1 MNSNGEKQ
9 RDLISIGEASSYL
22 GVSIDTLRRW
32 EKRGKIT
39 SLRSPGG
46 HRYFEKDKLDEVFG
60 TKYERDEHEE
70 KENEKVFET
79 QPPFNPIP
87 LKMVSFSDAPP
98 FPFPIATTM
107 PSFQTEIKTAPQ
119 EKPEESDFFEK
130 APENKKEEEKPVL
143 SQVQQDQLEE
153 IISTDKKKKKIVI
166 KTGWIIAALLVFTI
180 VDLVLVYIWFSSS
193 TIVSPV
199 P

>member
-60 TKYERDEHEE
+60 TKYERDELTEE
-70 KENEKVFET
+70 ENEKVFEK

-87 LKMVSFSDAPP
+87 LKSVSFSDSPP
-98 FPFPIATTM
+98 FPFPLATTM
-107 PSFQTEIKTAPQ
+107 PSFQAATESPPEK
-119 EKPEESDFFEK
+119 KPEENDFFEK
-130 APENKKEEEKPVL
+130 MPENKKEEEKPVL
-143 SQVQQDQLEE
+143 SQVQKDQLEE
-153 IISTDKKKKKIVI
+153 IISTDKKKKIVI
-166 KTGWIIAALLVFTI
+166 KTGWIIAALLVFTF
-180 VDLVLVYIWFSSS
+180 VDLILAYIWFSSS
-193 TIVSPV
+193 TIISPI